1 MIRQTLGL
9 NELTDA
15 SSPNPK
21 LLTTV
26 ANLAASGTNNALSDI
41 NYSDRYLA
49 QALSESI
56 IIRVQDIIKSGGE
69 EAFADSL
76 GKGTVQMLKI
86 SPDITKYTYGVDVVD
101 KPTAEEK
108 SKLDELVKVALQQG
122 QVDISDIVRL
132 NNIKNIKQGEMFL
145 AYKVRKNMEK
155 KQQEAQ
161 QQQQMNGQI
170 QQQSAQ
176 VAEQAKQQTLQME
189 YQMKSEL
196 EKVKAEMEA
205 RLIELR
211 GQFDL
216 ERERIAASGR
226 VESSYVQAVER
237 QDSNVRDNKAKLIKE
252 DKQDGVP
259 QIDIKAN
266 LESRVAP
273 ETTGGKELNPNIQP
287 FDFSE
292 PSMPEQNPM
301 AKEEPQPEMGGQ
313 MPQEGMM
320 PEQGPQEEEM
330 EGPQEQ
336 NPQEEMQEGNP
347 QQEQDAQIMQ
357 MLGQQ

>member
-1 MIRQTLGL
+1 
-9 NELTDA
+9 
-15 SSPNPK
+15 
-21 LLTTV
+21 
-26 ANLAASGTNNALSDI
+26 
-41 NYSDRYLA
+41 
-49 QALSESI
+49 
-56 IIRVQDIIKSGGE
+56 
-69 EAFADSL
+69 
-76 GKGTVQMLKI
+76 
-86 SPDITKYTYGVDVVD
+86 
-101 KPTAEEK
+101 
-108 SKLDELVKVALQQG
+108 
-122 QVDISDIVRL
+122 
-132 NNIKNIKQGEMFL
+132 
-145 AYKVRKNMEK
+145 MEK
-155 KQQEAQ
+155 KQQEAM

-189 YQMKSEL
+189 YTMKSEL

-273 ETTGGKELNPNIQP
+273 ETTGGKELTPSVQP

-301 AKEEPQPEMGGQ
+301 AKEEPQMGTEEAMGGQ

-320 PEQGPQEEEM
+320 PEGMPQEEAM
-330 EGPQEQ
+330 GM
-336 NPQEEMQEGNP
+336 PQEEMEEVNP
-347 QQEQDAQIMQ
+347 QQEQDAQILQ
-357 MLGQQ
+357 MLGAQ